1 MAWYKY
7 RDAIWTGSDGIRK
20 AKALMEMNM
29 ARDVKNNKKGFCRF
43 SGQKRQGKGVPIM
56 INEMGELVTTDME
69 KAEVLNEVPAH
80 VMEVGSK

>member
-29 ARDVKNNKKGFCRF
+29 ARDVKNNKKGFYRYI
-43 SGQKRQGKGVPIM
+43 V
-56 INEMGELVTTDME
+56 
-69 KAEVLNEVPAH
+69 
-80 VMEVGSK
+80 